1 MQEDKRVL
9 KTKKNLKQTLIKML
23 AKKSFEKISVKEI
36 CEVSQT
42 SRITF
47 YAHYKDKYDL
57 VDDISKDMIKMAQ
70 DEYYRLQDENNVERD
85 SITSYCNFLDC
96 ILNIY
101 YNNLQL
107 FSHTVP
113 HENPYLNYSF
123 YKYILKYLEIH
134 AQKRSN
140 TLKPKYGL
148 KKTAAFLCYGF
159 LEFINESNIEKNPS
173 KKVRKEVRE
182 LLENILKSEILTE
195 NILK

>member
-9 KTKKNLKQTLIKML
+9 KTKKNLKQTLVDML
-23 AKKSFEKISVKEI
+23 SKKPFEKISVKEI
-36 CEVSQT
+36 CENSQT

-57 VDDISKDMIKMAQ
+57 VDDISKDMIKFAQ
-70 DEYYRLQDENNVERD
+70 DEYQRLQNENNPKRD
-85 SITSYCNFLDC
+85 SI
-96 ILNIY
+96 
-101 YNNLQL
+101 
-107 FSHTVP
+107 TVP

-134 AQKRSN
+134 AKKRSN

-159 LEFINESNIEKNPS
+159 LEFINESNAEKTPPE
-173 KKVRKEVRE
+173 KVREEALE
-182 LLENILKSEILTE
+182 LLKNILNSEILTE
-195 NILK
+195 NKGK

>member
-9 KTKKNLKQTLIKML
+9 KTKKNLKQTLIQML
-23 AKKSFEKISVKEI
+23 SKKPFEKISVKEI
-36 CEVSQT
+36 CENSQT

-47 YAHYKDKYDL
+47 YTHYEDKYDL

-70 DEYYRLQDENNVERD
+70 DEYHRLQDENNAKRD

-96 ILNIY
+96 ILNTY

-140 TLKPKYGL
+140 ALKPKYGL

-159 LEFINESNIEKNPS
+159 LEFINESNVEKTPPE
-173 KKVRKEVRE
+173 KVREEVRE
-182 LLENILKSEILTE
+182 LLKNILKSEILTE
-195 NILK
+195 NAAK

>member
-9 KTKKNLKQTLIKML
+9 KTKKNLKQTLVNML
-23 AKKSFEKISVKEI
+23 SKKPFEKISVKEI
-36 CEVSQT
+36 CENSQT

-47 YAHYKDKYDL
+47 YVHYKDKYDL
-57 VDDISKDMIKMAQ
+57 VDDISKDMIKFAQ
-70 DEYYRLQDENNVERD
+70 DEYQRLQNENNPKRD

-96 ILNIY
+96 ILNTC

-107 FSHTVP
+107 FSHTAP
-113 HENPYLNYSF
+113 YENPYLNYSF

-159 LEFINESNIEKNPS
+159 LEFINESNAEKTPPE
-173 KKVRKEVRE
+173 KVREEALE
-182 LLENILKSEILTE
+182 LLKNILNSEILTE
-195 NILK
+195 NKGK

>member
-23 AKKSFEKISVKEI
+23 AKKPFEKISVKEI

-159 LEFINESNIEKNPS
+159 LEFINESNIENTPS
-173 KKVRKEVRE
+173 QKVREEARK

>member
-23 AKKSFEKISVKEI
+23 AKKPFEKISVKEI

-159 LEFINESNIEKNPS
+159 LEFINESNIENTPS
-173 KKVRKEVRE
+173 QKVREEARN